1 MFDILNPNASLVA
14 TNYNF
19 QNSNEFKQKLEEK
32 NIIEKFNLSSVEP
45 KIQGPKPD
53 ETIYSQIKGFLPVIY
68 QSEDLKIQVIYTNQD
83 ARLVVEKINL
93 TKDTYKSFQDLS
105 SDITDFKLSD
115 IKEIGLNFFGNFNLK
130 NNKLL
135 LLNSQ
140 IANNLTDF
148 SKNKNFEIVLPLDF
162 SERNLTSTYRVTKIS
177 GGDNSDNDRIYR
189 ISVNNHFVLG
199 SLSTIDKIEKL
210 KEILSYS
217 LYEEFLKN
225 CQSILRINSG
235 EVK

>member
-1 MFDILNPNASLVA
+1 MFNVSNANVSLVA

-19 QNSNEFKQKLEEK
+19 QNADEFIQKLEEK
-32 NIIEKFNLSSVEP
+32 NLIKKFNLSSVEP
-45 KIQGPKPD
+45 QIQGPKPD
-53 ETIYSQIKGFLPVIY
+53 EAIYSKIKGFLPVIY
-68 QSEDLKIQVIYTNQD
+68 QSEDFKIQVIYTNQD
-83 ARLVVEKINL
+83 ARLVVEKKNL

-105 SDITDFKLSD
+105 NDITDFKLSD

-140 IANNLTDF
+140 IANNLADF

-162 SERNLTSTYRVTKIS
+162 SERKLTSTYRITKIS
-177 GGDNSDNDRIYR
+177 GGDNTGNDRIYR
-189 ISVNNHFVLG
+189 ISVNNHFDIG
-199 SLSTIDKIEKL
+199 TLSTIDKIDKL
-210 KEILSYS
+210 KEILNYN
-217 LYEEFLKN
+217 LYEEFLAN
-225 CQSILRINSG
+225 CQSILKINSG